1 MIGSGCEVR
10 GRYLGWLRVLAW
22 MTGLYTENAGD
33 VLVAEAWGG
42 ECETP
47 LRIRL
52 KIHIS
57 LTPKGGKVEV
67 TVAVSDIKIGF
78 R

>member
-1 MIGSGCEVR
+1 
-10 GRYLGWLRVLAW
+10 
-22 MTGLYTENAGD
+22 MTRLYTENAGD
-33 VLVAEAWGG
+33 VLGAEAWGG
-42 ECETP
+42 GFETP